1 MANKLTPHA
10 MLLAALICLLVFG
23 MATGRAE
30 IGTAIGAAIA
40 LTLHPTAIVAAIVIG
55 LWFVQ
60 YRQLLLALIAAVIIL
75 QLLASFALAPSPAA
89 VAQLQLSA
97 QEAAVLRA
105 LGLIYLAHL
114 FNAAR
119 LFFSRNT

>member
-60 YRQLLLALIAAVIIL
+60 YRQLLLALIAAVITL
-75 QLLASFALAPSPAA
+75 QLLANFALAPSPAM
-89 VAQLQLSA
+89 AQLQLSV

>member
-23 MATGRAE
+23 MAAGRAE

-55 LWFVQ
+55 LWFVH
-60 YRQLLLALIAAVIIL
+60 YRQLLLALIAAVVVL
-75 QLLASFALAPSPAA
+75 QLLASLALAPHPAI
-89 VAQLQLSA
+89 AQLQLGA

-105 LGLIYLAHL
+105 LGFIYLAHL

-119 LFFSRNT
+119 LFFSRNV

>member
-60 YRQLLLALIAAVIIL
+60 YRQLLLALIAAVITL
-75 QLLASFALAPSPAA
+75 QLLASFALAPSPAM
-89 VAQLQLSA
+89 AQLQLSV

>member
-75 QLLASFALAPSPAA
+75 QLLASFALAPSPAM
-89 VAQLQLSA
+89 AQLQLSV

>member
-1 MANKLTPHA
+1 MANKFTPHA

-60 YRQLLLALIAAVIIL
+60 YRQLLLALIAAVITL
-75 QLLASFALAPSPAA
+75 QLLANFALAPSPAM
-89 VAQLQLSA
+89 AQLQLSV